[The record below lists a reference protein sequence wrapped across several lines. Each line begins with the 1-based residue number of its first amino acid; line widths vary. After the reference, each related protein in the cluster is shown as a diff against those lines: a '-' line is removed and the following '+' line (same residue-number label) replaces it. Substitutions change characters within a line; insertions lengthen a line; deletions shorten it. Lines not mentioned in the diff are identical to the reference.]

1 MKRDTRKPLTREEI
15 KAIRIVMGFNRDLRK
30 KLNGVKIEYIYDFIK
45 ENRAGIL
52 GAEYRQLPDVVK
64 EQENWINLRNLIKA
78 AAEQVLRGN

>member
-1 MKRDTRKPLTREEI
+1 MKRDTKKPLTREEI

-30 KLNGVKIEYIYDFIK
+30 KLNGVKIEFIYNFIK

-52 GAEYRQLPDVVK
+52 GAEYNHFPDVVK
-64 EQENWINLRNLIKA
+64 DQENWINLRNLIKA

>member
-1 MKRDTRKPLTREEI
+1 MKRDSTKPLTREEI

-30 KLNGVKIEYIYDFIK
+30 KLNGVKIEYVYDFIK

-52 GAEYRQLPDVVK
+52 GADYRKLPDVVK

>member
-1 MKRDTRKPLTREEI
+1 MKRDTKKPLTREEI

-30 KLNGVKIEYIYDFIK
+30 KLNGVKIEFVYDFIK

-52 GAEYRQLPDVVK
+52 GAEYHKFPDVVK

>member
-1 MKRDTRKPLTREEI
+1 MKRDIIKPLTREEI

-30 KLNGVKIEYIYDFIK
+30 KLNGVKVEFIYNFIK

-52 GAEYRQLPDVVK
+52 GAEYNEFPDVVK